1 MDIESIRKRELSQL
15 FEGVMNIGSV
25 EGIQTLFEDLCTKN
39 ELNSFAQRF
48 SVAKMLKA
56 GYTYQKIE
64 NETGA
69 STATISRVKRALT
82 DGNNA
87 LNKLIE
93 SMNSTQKS
101 AL

>member
-1 MDIESIRKRELSQL
+1 MDIDTIRKRELIQL
-15 FEGVMNIGSV
+15 FEGVMNINTAEEIS
-25 EGIQTLFEDLCTKN
+25 ILFEDLCTKN

-93 SMNSTQKS
+93 NVNFKQKS
-101 AL
+101 AQ